1 MLPRL
6 YKSRL
11 RRRCLLAIGSTYIV
25 IAVLTLIAPARVAA
39 SFGYILTSVNSYS
52 EFYAVYVGVWLA
64 TAFLSLLAAHRIT
77 DALLG
82 DLSALFVL
90 AQPAARLLAV
100 VFFGMPQGSMLSVML
115 AEIVGGLLIVWI
127 RPQA

>member
-6 YKSRL
+6 YHSRL
-11 RRRCLLAIGSTYIV
+11 RQRCLLAIGGTYIV
-25 IAVLTLIAPARVAA
+25 IALLALVAPLQLAA
-39 SFGYILTSVNSYS
+39 SIGYVLTSVNSFN

-64 TAFLSLLAAHRIT
+64 TAALMLLAARRIT

-82 DLSALFVL
+82 DLSAMFVL
-90 AQPAARLLAV
+90 AQPAARLLAMM
-100 VFFGMPQGSMLSVML
+100 FFGMPQGTMFSVML
-115 AEIVGGLLIVWI
+115 AETVGGLLILWI